1 MIVLTIRT
9 PLPLLIAIERYRHN
23 KSAIH
28 AFELNGDRTGSVDR
42 LIDDGRAGGADACC
56 CGGPC
61 CIEVRGEV
69 EDIDVPADV
78 EFRVLDLPRCWL
90 LMEVGAKGLGI
101 GKVVAV
107 GVFEIFVTGRTRFAL
122 SPQLGQR

>member
-1 MIVLTIRT
+1 MNVIVTT
-9 PLPLLIAIERYRHN
+9 SPQVHG
-23 KSAIH
+23 
-28 AFELNGDRTGSVDR
+28 FELNGDRTGSVDR

-69 EDIDVPADV
+69 EDIDVPPDV
-78 EFRVLDLPRCWL
+78 VLRGPNPPSRRL
-90 LMEVGAKGLGI
+90 LKEVEVNGLGI
-101 GKVVAV
+101 GKVVVV
-107 GVFEIFVTGRTRFAL
+107 GAFETFVTGRTRFAL